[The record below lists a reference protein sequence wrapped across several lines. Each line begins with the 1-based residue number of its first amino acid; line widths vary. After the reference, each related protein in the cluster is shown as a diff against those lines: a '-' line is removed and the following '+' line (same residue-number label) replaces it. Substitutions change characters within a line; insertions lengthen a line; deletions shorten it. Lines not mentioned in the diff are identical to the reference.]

1 MLNLAIGTKSLL
13 NENTTRPITNKIL
26 IMIIKSL
33 IIIAFILI
41 LISLGSALFH
51 LINRKEGEQSKKTL
65 RDLTFRIGLSMLL
78 FIFLF
83 IAVATGIFTPHGIGE
98 GMQMQKPVQAKAIN

>member
-1 MLNLAIGTKSLL
+1 
-13 NENTTRPITNKIL
+13 
-26 IMIIKSL
+26 MIIKSL

-98 GMQMQKPVQAKAIN
+98 GMQMQKPVQVKAVN